1 MIKYNHLVAKL
12 VILHNVESMTLTLK
26 DLKER
31 GHHID
36 HDILKGLAPYSRFGG
51 FRQNRCRPSVTR
63 QISVTFNIIYIMR
76 SIVSVK
82 LTLLRI

>member
-1 MIKYNHLVAKL
+1 
-12 VILHNVESMTLTLK
+12 MTLTLK

-63 QISVTFNIIYIMR
+63 QISITFNIIYIMR